1 MDPNE
6 VATLLINM
14 HKPKSSF
21 DILQKEMMD
30 LVRLPGEDLE
40 SKLALLKS
48 LATTMYKDFA
58 ESERIANVERILM
71 NGLLQFTHGT
81 TRKNAE

>member
-1 MDPNE
+1 MSPNE

-40 SKLALLKS
+40 SCKLALLKS
-48 LATTMYKDFA
+48 LATTMYNLKKQGLF
-58 ESERIANVERILM
+58 ENRIR
-71 NGLLQFTHGT
+71 NGVVTL
-81 TRKNAE
+81 

>member
-1 MDPNE
+1 MSPNE
-6 VATLLINM
+6 VATLLKNM
-14 HKPKSSF
+14 DPKSSF

-48 LATTMYKDFA
+48 LATIMYKDFA

-71 NGLLQFTHGT
+71 NGLLQFTHAT
-81 TRKNAE
+81 SNRI